1 MKTYLYNGIE
11 LPALPTWTTDL
22 MDRELTNALI
32 VQETDGSYWA
42 HASYDP
48 ITFDGENFH
57 VENSRSY
64 SYISNGEWTP
74 FSLAA
79 GGEFIGN
86 ETCIWSN
93 HDIINTTDGSVYLA
107 ASDPVPPSI
116 SGVWKFNETITQ
128 VDAFG
133 SMFIGNEGTTFVSN
147 GVEFNSIRS
156 TTHIA
161 TTSRKTQFYNHSNS
175 GASDYTDVYVHVVGN
190 SGLSLGWIDE
200 AYRTIDFGD
209 KQVEPSAEF
218 YEWLTANAV
227 PYTPEALDSY
237 LRNGEWQKNG
247 YHMRVNGEWV
257 KQKAYRRMNGAWVE
271 VT

>member
-1 MKTYLYNGIE
+1 MSKYLYNGIE
-11 LPALPTWTTDL
+11 LPALPEYPTDL
-22 MDRELTNALI
+22 NGNAMPYVAI
-32 VQETDGSYWA
+32 EVKSDGSYWV
-42 HASYDP
+42 SFSGQP
-48 ITFDGENFH
+48 IKFDGTEFVVNLPRAWGYIENDTWVTDLALGGYYTFDDC
-57 VENSRSY
+57 V
-64 SYISNGEWTP
+64 
-74 FSLAA
+74 
-79 GGEFIGN
+79 
-86 ETCIWSN
+86 WSN

-190 SGLSLGWIDE
+190 SGLALGWIDE

-209 KQVEPSAEF
+209 KQVVASAEF
-218 YEWLTANAV
+218 YKWLTANAV
-227 PYTPEALDSY
+227 YQAPVLSWESKTPYRRMNNQWVKQDTY
-237 LRNGEWQKNG
+237 K
-247 YHMRVNGEWV
+247 RVNGEWV
-257 KQKAYRRMNGAWVE
+257 KQDEFRRE
-271 VT
+271 S